1 MKSKKR
7 EIFRRLL
14 ISTIAVSLC
23 LTAIQIG
30 ANTNSNIPLKL
41 DNHEILEIKVK
52 SSKYT
57 PCPFTVELKESC
69 LIKATRLD
77 SENSIA
83 TTSLATD
90 IPVMVFGDD
99 IDAENPSLMTDG
111 AENIVIGAETWEG
124 ITANIELRYSN
135 DGGDTW
141 LPEDGT
147 FAWNLPDIGIIPEM
161 PEIDYAGNNG
171 GFGSYLPV
179 DPLSLPTI
187 DFDIISD
194 PEAGEGWTLDT
205 WTTDDNMVDIDSVDV
220 GGINSQFSPDPYAKG
235 IVLYTGDGTDGTTN
249 VLHLGWQEGTDTL
262 RGLWTGSGDLDYE
275 WEKTRTDNDLS
286 TGMHYEAFVVID
298 NSGTDPEGVEIDW
311 CTLDGTGDW
320 WEGEWYYTLIPY
332 ADNPDISACGGNCF
346 CVYELDDGIEC
357 TYSNDNGES
366 FQSVI
371 ITTDGQNPRISVASG
386 NVVCCYTRNGDV
398 YTVIS
403 EDNGESWEE
412 TRINDVSGSVV
423 EQPHCAQVS
432 GIYSAWTDN
441 RDGVNGIYLDKASID
456 MPIIEIGT
464 ISGGMGISAEIK
476 NTGSADANDVSYS
489 ISATGGILG
498 KINKADSG
506 TITVTNGGQEII
518 SLPMIIGLGK
528 VSITVTA
535 GSASKTIDGTQ
546 ILVYTN

>member
-57 PCPFTVELKESC
+57 PCPFTVELKESF

-90 IPVMVFGDD
+90 IPVMVFGD
-99 IDAENPSLMTDG
+99 
-111 AENIVIGAETWEG
+111 VIGAETWEG

-141 LPEDGT
+141 LPEGGT
-147 FAWNLPDIGIIPEM
+147 FAWNLPEIGIIPEM

-179 DPLSLPTI
+179 DPLSL
-187 DFDIISD
+187 
-194 PEAGEGWTLDT
+194 
-205 WTTDDNMVDIDSVDV
+205 
-220 GGINSQFSPDPYAKG
+220 PDPYAKG

-332 ADNPDISACGGNCF
+332 ADNPDISAGGGNCF

-357 TYSNDNGES
+357 TYSNDNCES

-546 ILVYTN
+546 ILVYTII